1 MKKTLFLQITAVVL
15 LGLFLLSSCNGT
27 GKMAKKLNEVTY
39 TVTPEVLEAIGGKVE
54 FKAEAKVPAKFFD
67 KKAVVVLVPE
77 IKYPTGSKLLEPKI
91 VVGEKASQSG
101 YQVISKKNGGTITY
115 QGNFDYI
122 PEMEVSELQVNIY
135 VMNGKDFTKISN
147 PNSSEAYLVL
157 RNPDYLVETL
167 AHGVIITSTRIQNG
181 EKTAIMPHGYEKITK
196 ASKSAAYHFA
206 ISSSN
211 YSPNFGLN
219 KAAES
224 KAAIKELQEFL
235 DLGWKVDQI
244 VVDGWASPDGENK
257 FNNKLSENRAI
268 TVQKLWDKTLS
279 KKGLT
284 ATAKGNGQD
293 WDGYVAAVNASSISD
308 KSEALA
314 VLNYNTMEQRESA
327 IAKLV
332 HKHPS
337 INATVLDPLRRA
349 EIVITCFEP
358 KFSDEE
364 LAALAISEPTRLK
377 EPEILYAATLY
388 PDDLDKQYTI
398 YKNAIRQFPNS
409 AAAHNNAGAVALM
422 QLNDDEG
429 AAHIYE
435 AEKLNANAPEIQNN
449 LGVIAIREGK
459 IDAAVQLLNKAK
471 VLDEGRYN
479 SGLCEVAKGNFSAAQ
494 SLLTEKCTYGLA
506 LVQLETKKVNESIQT
521 LDCMDYKNA
530 EAYYLLAVANARK
543 GDKNNMATNLKEACK
558 MNPALK
564 ATAQKDREFI
574 KFFTDQAF
582 LDAIR

>member
-15 LGLFLLSSCNGT
+15 LGTFLLSSCNGT
-27 GKMAKKLNEVTY
+27 GKMAKKLNEITH
-39 TVTPEVLEAIGGKVE
+39 TVTPEVLEAIGGEVE
-54 FKAEAKVPAKFFD
+54 FKVEAKVPANFFD
-67 KKAVVVLVPE
+67 KKAVVVLIPE

-91 VVGEKASQSG
+91 VVGEKESQTG
-101 YQVISKKNGGTITY
+101 YQVVSKKNGGTIIY
-115 QGNFDYI
+115 QDKFDYL
-122 PEMEVSELQVNIY
+122 PEMEASELQVNVFI
-135 VMNGKDFTKISN
+135 MNGKDFAKITN
-147 PNSSEAYLVL
+147 PNTSKTYLVL
-157 RNPDYLVETL
+157 RDPDYVVETL
-167 AHGVIITSTRIQNG
+167 AHGAIITSTRIQNG
-181 EKTAIMPHGYEKITK
+181 EMPALMNHGYEKVTRV
-196 ASKSAAYHFA
+196 SKSAAYHFA
-206 ISSSN
+206 ISSSS
-211 YSPNFGLN
+211 YSSSFGLN

-224 KAAIKELQEFL
+224 KAAIKELENFL
-235 DLGWKVDQI
+235 NLGWKVDNI
-244 VVDGWASPDGENK
+244 IVDGWASPDGENK
-257 FNNKLSENRAI
+257 FNNKLSDDRAN
-268 TVQKLWDKTLS
+268 TVKKMWDKTLS

-293 WDGYVAAVNASSISD
+293 WDGYTAAVNASSLPD
-308 KSEALA
+308 KAEALA
-314 VLNYNTMEQRESA
+314 VMNYNTIEQREAA
-327 IAKLV
+327 ISRLV
-332 HKHPS
+332 HKHPT
-337 INATVLDPLRRA
+337 INATILDPLRRA
-349 EIVITCFEP
+349 EIIITCFEP

-364 LAALAISEPTRLK
+364 LAALAISDPAKLK

-388 PDDLDKQYTI
+388 PNDLDKQYTI

-409 AAAHNNAGAVALM
+409 AAAHNNAGAVALT

-435 AEKLNANAPEIQNN
+435 AEKLNANAPEVQNN

-459 IDAAVQLLNKAK
+459 IDAAVQHLNKAK
-471 VLDEGRYN
+471 VLDEGKYN

-521 LDCMDYKNA
+521 LDCMKNKNA

-564 ATAQKDREFI
+564 AAAQKDREFI